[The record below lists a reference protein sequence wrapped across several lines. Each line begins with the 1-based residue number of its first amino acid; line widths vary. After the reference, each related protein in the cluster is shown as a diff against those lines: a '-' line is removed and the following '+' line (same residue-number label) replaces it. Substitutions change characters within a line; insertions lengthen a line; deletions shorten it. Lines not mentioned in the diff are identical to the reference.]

1 MKHST
6 RLIPNTYMTVK
17 WHAAIKRGKLQ
28 PAPWPAE
35 GGRGAVPTTAILPA
49 CGFGRYA
56 ATLIADTWLS

>member
-1 MKHST
+1 
-6 RLIPNTYMTVK
+6 MTIK
-17 WHAAIKRGKLQ
+17 WDAAIKRGKLQ